1 MPSKLLNFIAE
12 GENACCPYGYLVL
25 HSDLTIRKHARTIG
39 VAKETLRLWRKKAAL
54 GTNDQL
60 RHIKNARLTVPHIPE
75 PITHAVFAYRRLGR
89 FD

>member
-54 GTNDQL
+54 GTFECTRAEHCL
-60 RHIKNARLTVPHIPE
+60 CASKVIPTEAPARWKGE
-75 PITHAVFAYRRLGR
+75 E
-89 FD
+89 